1 VFAEV
6 LRERVGS
13 VVLLSEAQVAQL
25 EQHFELLQR
34 WNKVLNLTGLE
45 KVDEIVERHYCES
58 LFLGEHLPSGSV
70 TIADVGSGAGF
81 PGVPLAV
88 LRPECLVTLIE
99 SHQRKSVFLREVTR
113 ELPNVRVTA
122 VRAEN
127 VGGRFDWG
135 LVRAVKFDGIERAL
149 RRWASHV
156 AVLGGEDRPSNLCFT
171 WNNPVKL
178 PWGKNRYLWLGRTVP
193 RETT

>member
-1 VFAEV
+1 MFAEV

-122 VRAEN
+122 VRAED
-127 VGGRFDWG
+127 VRERFEWA
-135 LVRAVKFDGIERAL
+135 VARAVKFASIEKAL
-149 RRWASHV
+149 SRLVLHV
-156 AVLGGEDRPSNLCFT
+156 AVLGVDERPNLCFT

-178 PWGKNRYLWLGRTVP
+178 PWGKNRYLWLGRVP